1 MHSVCRAVCM
11 CVPWKM
17 KTIVRLVMP
26 PPRLPQPPAVA
37 LASPTIFFENCC
49 VHHTCRERDARWA

>member
-1 MHSVCRAVCM
+1 
-11 CVPWKM
+11 M

-37 LASPTIFFENCC
+37 LARPTIFLENCC
-49 VHHTCRERDARWA
+49 VHHTCAQGCAR